1 MNLRR
6 LFLTIYLSLVS
17 TFTLSDVNNNADLFA
32 YLIENNT
39 SSFLI
44 SRNGD
49 LLIDEEFK
57 VKKSLK
63 PMSIMFFNLFQHG
76 FVKNRSQEN
85 NWE

>member
-49 LLIDEEFK
+49 LL
-57 VKKSLK
+57 KKA
-63 PMSIMFFNLFQHG
+63 
-76 FVKNRSQEN
+76 
-85 NWE
+85 